1 MDPPG
6 ESDLSENAVQDVMEN
21 VQKARTMG
29 LVEGIREAT
38 TGHEIDAEGQ
48 PLDLDL
54 LRDLIYETQGREHV
68 QREELLLAMHPAQ
81 QYILR
86 EDDDMR
92 LLAGKYADDLTHGS
106 ETTHFQ
112 GIPLLVD
119 ATLPKAVVYLVPP
132 NSITVGGT
140 VLHPDRVGRLTG
152 LKHPS
157 AYCD

>member
-1 MDPPG
+1 MDSP
-6 ESDLSENAVQDVMEN
+6 SDLSENAVQDVMKN
-21 VQKARTMG
+21 VQQARTMG

-38 TGHEIDAEGQ
+38 AGHEINAEGQ
-48 PLDLDL
+48 PLGVDL
-54 LRDLIYETQGREHV
+54 LRDLIYETRGRSGV
-68 QREELLLAMHPAQ
+68 QREDLLLAMHPAQ

-86 EDDDMR
+86 DDEV
-92 LLAGKYADDLTHGS
+92 LLAEMHADALPYEGRA
-106 ETTHFQ
+106 THFQ

-140 VLHPDRVGRLTG
+140 VLHPNRVGRLTG

-157 AYCD
+157 AYRD

>member
-1 MDPPG
+1 MDLP
-6 ESDLSENAVQDVMEN
+6 SDLSEDAVQDIIKN
-21 VQKARTMG
+21 VQTARTMS

-38 TGHEIDAEGQ
+38 AGREIDAGGQ

-54 LRDLIYETQGREHV
+54 LRDLIYETQGRVGV
-68 QREELLLAMHPAQ
+68 QRDDLLLAMHPAQ

-92 LLAGKYADDLTHGS
+92 LAETYVNDLTRGS
-106 ETTHFQ
+106 DTTHFQ

-132 NSITVGGT
+132 DSITVGGT
-140 VLHPDRVGRLTG
+140 VLHPNRVGRLTG